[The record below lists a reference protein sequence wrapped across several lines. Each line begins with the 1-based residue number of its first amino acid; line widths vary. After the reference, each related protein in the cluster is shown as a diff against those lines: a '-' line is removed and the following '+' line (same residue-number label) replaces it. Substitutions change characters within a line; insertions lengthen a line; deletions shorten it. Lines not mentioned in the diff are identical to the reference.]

1 MEKTTQLSY
10 DDMVTRSAPRWA
22 WDIID
27 ECLVLDARSLAADRA
42 LRTQI
47 ADALAAMVEAS
58 KAKVS
63 GS

>member
-1 MEKTTQLSY
+1 MKTTAPLSY
-10 DDMVTRSAPRWA
+10 DDMITRSAPRWA